1 MEIKY
6 APIVMFTYCRLENT
20 RETVEHLLRNEE
32 AKDSDLIIYSDA
44 PKNEKVVEDVKDTRE
59 YIHSISGFKSIKI
72 IEREKNMGLAKSI
85 VDGVT
90 AVVNQYGRVIVLED
104 DLSVSPY
111 FLKYMN
117 EGLDRYENRDDIVS
131 IHGYIYPVKSKLPE
145 AILIK
150 GADCWGWAT
159 WKRGWDIFSF
169 DARSLYEQI
178 KKAHRVKEF
187 DFNYS
192 YPYMDMLRRQIDGSA
207 GSWAVCWYASTFL
220 KNKFTVYPGQ
230 SLVQLNDIE
239 GVGSTHG
246 STPRS
251 YLVDLKETPID
262 WSAVEVS
269 EESAQG
275 RLAFERF
282 FNSRWNWKG
291 RLYQNLKKL
300 MSKLFDE

>member
-1 MEIKY
+1 M
-6 APIVMFTYCRLENT
+6 MFTYCRLENT

-44 PKNEKVVEDVKDTRE
+44 PKNVRAEEKVKKTRE
-59 YIHSISGFKSIKI
+59 FIHSISGFKSIKI
-72 IEREKNMGLAKSI
+72 IEREKNMGLANSI

-90 AVVNQYGRVIVLED
+90 SVVNQYGRVIVLED

-131 IHGYIYPVKSKLPE
+131 IHGYIYPVKTKLPE

-169 DARSLYEQI
+169 DAKSLYEQI
-178 KKAHRVKEF
+178 KKTHRAKEF

-192 YPYMDMLRRQIDGSA
+192 YPYMDMLGRQIDGSA
-207 GSWAVCWYASTFL
+207 GSWAVCWYASAFL
-220 KNKFTVYPGQ
+220 HNKYTVYPGQ

-239 GVGSTHG
+239 GIGSTHG
-246 STPRS
+246 STPKS
-251 YLVDLKETPID
+251 YLVDVKDTPID
-262 WSAVEVS
+262 WSSVDVS
-269 EESAQG
+269 EESIQG
-275 RLAFERF
+275 RIAFESF
-282 FNSRWNWKG
+282 FNSQSKWKG
-291 RLYQNLKKL
+291 KLYGCFVRVKR
-300 MSKLFDE
+300 KLFD

>member
-1 MEIKY
+1 MGMKY

-32 AKDSDLIIYSDA
+32 AKESDLIIYSDA
-44 PKNEKVVEDVKDTRE
+44 PKNERAEEGVKKTRE
-59 YIHSISGFKSIKI
+59 YIHSISGFRSIKI
-72 IEREKNMGLAKSI
+72 IEREKNMGLANSI

-90 AVVNQYGRVIVLED
+90 SVVNQYGRVIVLED
-104 DLSVSPY
+104 DLSVSPF

-131 IHGYIYPVKSKLPE
+131 IHGYIYPVKTKLPE
-145 AILIK
+145 AFLIK

-169 DARSLYEQI
+169 DAKSLYEQI
-178 KKAHRVKEF
+178 KKAHRAKEF

-220 KNKFTVYPGQ
+220 KEKYTVYPGQ

-239 GVGSTHG
+239 GIGSTHG
-246 STPRS
+246 STPKS
-251 YLVDLKETPID
+251 YMVVVKDTPID
-262 WSAVEVS
+262 WNLVDVYK
-269 EESAQG
+269 ESNQG
-275 RLAFERF
+275 RIAFERF
-282 FNSRWNWKG
+282 FKSQSNW
-291 RLYQNLKKL
+291 R
-300 MSKLFDE
+300 SKLFGRFLKIKRILFE